1 MINKKDHP
9 ELYAAKLRRLDRA
22 MKKLIAEHHQN
33 RRNRQLDEIA
43 EHIRQ
48 QNKAKKESRLRLI
61 LDETDT

>member
-48 QNKAKKESRLRLI
+48 QTKAKKESRLRLI
-61 LDETDT
+61 PEETDM

>member
-22 MKKLIAEHHQN
+22 LEKLIAEHHQN
-33 RRNRQLDEIA
+33 LRNRQLDEIA

-48 QNKAKKESRLRLI
+48 QTKAKNESRPRLVS
-61 LDETDT
+61 DETDT

>member
-48 QNKAKKESRLRLI
+48 QNKAKKESRLRVI

>member
-48 QNKAKKESRLRLI
+48 QTKAKKESRLRLI
-61 LDETDT
+61 PEETDT

>member
-9 ELYAAKLRRLDRA
+9 ELYAAKLRRLDRT

-33 RRNRQLDEIA
+33 RRNRQLDQIA

-48 QNKAKKESRLRLI
+48 QTEANKEFRLRLI
-61 LDETDT
+61 PDETDT

>member
-9 ELYAAKLRRLDRA
+9 ELYAAKLRRLDRT

-33 RRNRQLDEIA
+33 RRNRQSDEIA

-48 QNKAKKESRLRLI
+48 QTKAEKESRLRLI
-61 LDETDT
+61 PDEIDT

>member
-9 ELYAAKLRRLDRA
+9 ELYAAKLRRLDRT

-48 QNKAKKESRLRLI
+48 QTKAEKESRLRLI
-61 LDETDT
+61 PDEIDT